1 MSAENVSLIRR
12 WFTEVWNDG
21 RSETIDELL
30 HKDGVMHGLGPSGV
44 DVRGPESFKQFHGTM
59 RGAYPDV
66 HVTVEDAF
74 ESGDKVVARFHV
86 TATHKGDHL
95 GIKATH
101 KPIEFDGIAIG
112 RIENG
117 KITEGW
123 NSWDQLGMLY
133 QIGAVEPP
141 QLAFIPKA
149 A

>member
-1 MSAENVSLIRR
+1 MSAENVTLVRR

-30 HKDGVMHGLGPSGV
+30 HKDAVLHGLGQAGLE
-44 DVRGPESFKQFHGTM
+44 VRGPDNFKQFHHTM

-66 HVTVEDAF
+66 RITLEDIID
-74 ESGDKVVARFHV
+74 SGDKVVARFHA

-95 GIKATH
+95 GIKATNN
-101 KPIEFDGIAIG
+101 PVEFDGISVA
-112 RIENG
+112 RIEDG
-117 KITEGW
+117 KIAEGW

-133 QIGAVEPP
+133 QIDAIEPP
-141 QLAFIPKA
+141 QLAFLTQA